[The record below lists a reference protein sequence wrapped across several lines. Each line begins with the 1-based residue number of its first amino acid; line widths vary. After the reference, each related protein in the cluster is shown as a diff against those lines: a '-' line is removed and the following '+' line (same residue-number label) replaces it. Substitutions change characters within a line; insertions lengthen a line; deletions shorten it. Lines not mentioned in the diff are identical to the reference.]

1 MCSVQ
6 PLREFIR
13 ERLTAAAEEIF
24 SQVEKTIVQYEEEI
38 DRQRR
43 LLDLTWRP
51 RTGQNPA
58 ETNIEIIL
66 FFVLLEQSQGEEKV
80 LSVQQ
85 ETSTSLEQQILE
97 PEPPQVKEEQ
107 KEPEAPLVR
116 EEEKLCGDEAEE
128 PLVLKNEADFFM
140 VTVSDDQN
148 VQSEPEP
155 NQYQLVSLCP
165 EAEKEN
171 QEGASYGAAG
181 SSADG
186 RLASKNICDRTKAEG
201 GQSDATTQTAE
212 KSVKCDVCGKAFKHL
227 YEMKIHRRTH
237 TGERPFSCKICSK
250 SFMRSSGLSVHMRI
264 HTGHRPYSCRTC
276 GKRFTQLSSLNY
288 HMRTHSDLPQQ
299 DGHKAE
305 KVFCIQ
311 ERSSS
316 LDQEEPEPL
325 QMKEEQERLLLKQ
338 ETEIFMVTLASDES
352 EKREPEPKTGRHL
365 SQNSAEAE
373 DQNLDKSSQEDAG
386 SAPDGQSMVCLDR
399 TKRWTVH
406 GDVESCPVLQS
417 PIGAHPAEKLVK
429 CDVCGKAYKH
439 NYEMKAHRRIH
450 TGERPFSCQTCGK
463 GFMRSSGLA
472 VHMRIH
478 TGQRPYS
485 CRTCGKSFTQ
495 LNSLN
500 YHRGTHSGE

>member
-1 MCSVQ
+1 GQIFGCIIVVPAFIQ
-6 PLREFIR
+6 ENPRPL
-13 ERLTAAAEEIF
+13 
-24 SQVEKTIVQYEEEI
+24 
-38 DRQRR
+38 D
-43 LLDLTWRP
+43 
-51 RTGQNPA
+51 
-58 ETNIEIIL
+58 
-66 FFVLLEQSQGEEKV
+66 
-80 LSVQQ
+80 
-85 ETSTSLEQQILE
+85 
-97 PEPPQVKEEQ
+97 
-107 KEPEAPLVR
+107 
-116 EEEKLCGDEAEE
+116 
-128 PLVLKNEADFFM
+128 
-140 VTVSDDQN
+140 
-148 VQSEPEP
+148 
-155 NQYQLVSLCP
+155 LVSLCP
-165 EAEKEN
+165 EAEKQN

-181 SSADG
+181 SSTDG
-186 RLASKNICDRTKAEG
+186 RLASKNICDGTKAEG

-212 KSVKCDVCGKAFKHL
+212 KSVK
-227 YEMKIHRRTH
+227 Y
-237 TGERPFSCKICSK
+237 
-250 SFMRSSGLSVHMRI
+250 
-264 HTGHRPYSCRTC
+264 
-276 GKRFTQLSSLNY
+276 
-288 HMRTHSDLPQQ
+288 LPQQ

-316 LDQEEPEPL
+316 LDQEEPEPP

-352 EKREPEPKTGRHL
+352 EKREPEPKMRRHL

-386 SAPDGQSMVCLDR
+386 SAPDGQSMICLDR

-417 PIGAHPAEKLVK
+417 PIGAQPAEKLVK

-500 YHRGTHSGE
+500 YHRGTHSDLLLQDDHKAEEVLRKQERSSSLNQEEPERPEMKEELCISKDEEQLLLKQEEEIFMVTFTSDESERCRPEINVGRLLSQNSVEAEDQNQEGNNGGGEGSSTHRQLESNRTRTESDPGDVDISPHSEDQFGTQTEEKSLKCRFCLEHCLVNGLLSPLYKHMVTVGSNDSEPELGSVWPSIDLCVCEAFILGPVVALLCLLYSVLLLSLVLFNIRSN

>member
-58 ETNIEIIL
+58 EPP
-66 FFVLLEQSQGEEKV
+66 QGEEKV

-107 KEPEAPLVR
+107 KEPEAPLVQ

-148 VQSEPEP
+148 IQSEPEP
-155 NQYQLVSLCP
+155 NRYQLFSLCP
-165 EAEKEN
+165 EAEKQH
-171 QEGASYGAAG
+171 QEGGSYGAAG
-181 SSADG
+181 SSTDR
-186 RLASKNICDRTKAEG
+186 RLASKNICDGTKAEG
-201 GQSDATTQTAE
+201 GQSDAATQTAE

-264 HTGHRPYSCRTC
+264 HTGHRPYSCKTC

-288 HMRTHSDLPQQ
+288 HMRTHSGEGPQLRGSFGEKPLRNT
-299 DGHKAE
+299 DGG
-305 KVFCIQ
+305 
-311 ERSSS
+311 
-316 LDQEEPEPL
+316 PE
-325 QMKEEQERLLLKQ
+325 
-338 ETEIFMVTLASDES
+338 
-352 EKREPEPKTGRHL
+352 
-365 SQNSAEAE
+365 N
-373 DQNLDKSSQEDAG
+373 
-386 SAPDGQSMVCLDR
+386 
-399 TKRWTVH
+399 
-406 GDVESCPVLQS
+406 
-417 PIGAHPAEKLVK
+417 
-429 CDVCGKAYKH
+429 
-439 NYEMKAHRRIH
+439 
-450 TGERPFSCQTCGK
+450 
-463 GFMRSSGLA
+463 
-472 VHMRIH
+472 
-478 TGQRPYS
+478 
-485 CRTCGKSFTQ
+485 
-495 LNSLN
+495 
-500 YHRGTHSGE
+500 